1 MPEYRVNDSAARQ
14 ARQLIDDGRFDD
26 RTEWSDAAPDA
37 AAANDV
43 IEQEGFDAFAAWH
56 LAEDPDASEGTKGR
70 YAFPYGERPTAGSA
84 RRHRES
90 GRRAAATAG
99 RAPGGLT
106 TPTRHGAGGAS
117 ADRELS
123 SGPAPR
129 VGAWSD
135 ASSASRPST
144 A

>member
-1 MPEYRVNDSAARQ
+1 MPEYRVNDRAVRQ

-70 YAFPYGERPTAGSA
+70 YAFPYGERPTAGS
-84 RRHRES
+84 RREPASGGGQWVLPHDAIERAADDLLQRLDAHRE
-90 GRRAAATAG
+90 G
-99 RAPGGLT
+99 
-106 TPTRHGAGGAS
+106 
-117 ADRELS
+117 
-123 SGPAPR
+123 
-129 VGAWSD
+129 
-135 ASSASRPST
+135 
-144 A
+144 